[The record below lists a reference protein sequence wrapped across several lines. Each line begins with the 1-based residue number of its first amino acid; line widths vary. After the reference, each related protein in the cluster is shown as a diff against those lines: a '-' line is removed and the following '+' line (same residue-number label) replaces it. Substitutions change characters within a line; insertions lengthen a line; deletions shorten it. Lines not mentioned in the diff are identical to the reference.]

1 MGLLHSLAR
10 WNAFVLV
17 RTLGS
22 VEGSVSMEQSV
33 LMVHSNF
40 ALERTGLAWSR
51 ARVRARPLAW
61 HGRALDALRPAAQLG
76 R

>member
-1 MGLLHSLAR
+1 
-10 WNAFVLV
+10 
-17 RTLGS
+17 
-22 VEGSVSMEQSV
+22 MEQSV